1 MEAVPAVPA
10 ASMLV
15 PFNFQTFQTK
25 EAVWG
30 LDKNELIKMFR
41 VTRRGIAEMA
51 GSKQRNPQKAIDRI
65 IERNPYLKGL
75 GIPVTVTV
83 MEDYKW
89 GHSLPKLTSEC
100 PDQGGHSYVTVTY
113 QCPTRTR
120 QIIVDTYDIWGV
132 YQILVESNLPRTKEF
147 LRKFPEFLQAFYNH
161 TIKPPAMGKIKPE
174 VIGSF
179 GVPYKKRGEYV
190 KKAAGELGCSK
201 GTFYRM
207 KSIAQKTLKIPP
219 EATKLTG
226 QPRRPRS
233 DKGKTKYPGEEE
245 KVIAFCLAHREEVKK
260 HGNRFKKLT
269 AKVIKK
275 ESGLK
280 ASESVI
286 NQWKRKV
293 EYV

>member
-226 QPRRPRS
+226 QPRRPR
-233 DKGKTKYPGEEE
+233 
-245 KVIAFCLAHREEVKK
+245 A
-260 HGNRFKKLT
+260 
-269 AKVIKK
+269 
-275 ESGLK
+275 
-280 ASESVI
+280 ESVI

>member
-226 QPRRPRS
+226 QPRRPRA